1 MAEPIRFQ
9 REDGTEYV
17 LEFNRKSIIEAEK
30 AGFSLEDLEKM
41 PMAKISD
48 LFYFAFLMHHPFM
61 KRSETD
67 RILFDEFEGLT
78 KEEIGQLS
86 ELYAVPYE
94 ALINEGDPKNGRK
107 VKIL

>member
-9 REDGTEYV
+9 RADGAEYV

-41 PMAKISD
+41 PMGKLSD
-48 LFYFAFLMHHPFM
+48 LFYFSFLMHHPFM
-61 KRSETD
+61 KRSDTD
-67 RILFDEFEGLT
+67 KILFEEFGGLT
-78 KEEIGQLS
+78 QKEIGQLS
-86 ELYAVPYE
+86 ELYAAPYE
-94 ALINEGDPKNGRK
+94 ALINSGDEKNVRT